1 MSEDWKR
8 PEEIAAVFG
17 VSVRRVQQLVQEGII
32 KSEKITGHAGRMFDL
47 LPTVTDYIKYLS
59 DKAYGKSRSDKE
71 LALKEKKL
79 KAEIALKESQ
89 GELHRLK
96 TEIASGKYISVEEVQ
111 LDYQRFFVQLK
122 KFVLAIP
129 NRVGGMIGG
138 YADPVTVRGVE
149 KDLSKEVNTMLNA
162 FVVAGKQETVED
174 NIRKSPMRKIK
185 SLKIDKL
192 RSRHPLTAEQLELV
206 RDGCRGYKE
215 KALVEFLVSSGCR
228 VSEVAGLRVDD
239 IDWRDRKCKVIGKG
253 NKERTVYFSVRAK
266 LMLQLYIA
274 ERRGGEALFASSR
287 APYEPLTDR
296 GIEKMISKL
305 GKRIG
310 MERPLYPHLMRH
322 TFASHAL
329 NCGMELTI
337 IQHLLGH
344 SDPKTTLIY
353 AEIDPIR
360 VQYEYNRMIC

>member
-1 MSEDWKR
+1 MTAKIDLIAKLTALM
-8 PEEIAAVFG
+8 PECAREIIKIMREYDVQTAQVYDR
-17 VSVRRVQQLVQEGII
+17 SNLPRRVEAFLAAKRIDGCRPKTI
-32 KSEKITGHAGRMFDL
+32 KGYRE
-47 LPTVTDYIKYLS
+47 
-59 DKAYGKSRSDKE
+59 
-71 LALKEKKL
+71 
-79 KAEIALKESQ
+79 
-89 GELHRLK
+89 RLK
-96 TEIASGKYISVEEVQ
+96 MFMTQCSKPVQQITTDDLREYLAYLVDERHLMDNSVQ
-111 LDYQRFFVQLK
+111 AHINTLRSFFSWLV
-122 KFVLAIP
+122 
-129 NRVGGMIGG
+129 
-138 YADPVTVRGVE
+138 D
-149 KDLSKEVNTMLNA
+149 
-162 FVVAGKQETVED
+162 ED
-174 NIRKSPMRKIK
+174 NIRKSPIRKIK

-353 AEIDPIR
+353 AGIDPIR

>member
-1 MSEDWKR
+1 MTAKIDLIAKLTALM
-8 PEEIAAVFG
+8 PECAREIIKIMREYDVQTAQVYDR
-17 VSVRRVQQLVQEGII
+17 SNLPRRVEAFLAAKRIDGCRPKTI
-32 KSEKITGHAGRMFDL
+32 KGYRE
-47 LPTVTDYIKYLS
+47 
-59 DKAYGKSRSDKE
+59 
-71 LALKEKKL
+71 
-79 KAEIALKESQ
+79 
-89 GELHRLK
+89 RLK
-96 TEIASGKYISVEEVQ
+96 MFMTQCSKPVQAITTDDLREYLAYLVDERHLMDNSVQ
-111 LDYQRFFVQLK
+111 AHINTLRSFFSWLVD
-122 KFVLAIP
+122 A
-129 NRVGGMIGG
+129 
-138 YADPVTVRGVE
+138 
-149 KDLSKEVNTMLNA
+149 
-162 FVVAGKQETVED
+162 D
-174 NIRKSPMRKIK
+174 NIRKSPLRKIK
-185 SLKIDKL
+185 SLKIVKL

-353 AEIDPIR
+353 AEIDPVR
-360 VQYEYNRMIC
+360 VQYE

>member
-1 MSEDWKR
+1 MTAKIDLIAKLTALM
-8 PEEIAAVFG
+8 PECAREIIKIMREYDVQTAQVYDR
-17 VSVRRVQQLVQEGII
+17 SNLPRRVEAFLAAKRIDGCRPKTI
-32 KSEKITGHAGRMFDL
+32 KGYRE
-47 LPTVTDYIKYLS
+47 
-59 DKAYGKSRSDKE
+59 
-71 LALKEKKL
+71 
-79 KAEIALKESQ
+79 
-89 GELHRLK
+89 RLK
-96 TEIASGKYISVEEVQ
+96 LFMTQCSKPVQAITTDDLREYLAYLVDERHLMDNSVQ
-111 LDYQRFFVQLK
+111 AHINTLRSFFSWLV
-122 KFVLAIP
+122 
-129 NRVGGMIGG
+129 
-138 YADPVTVRGVE
+138 D
-149 KDLSKEVNTMLNA
+149 
-162 FVVAGKQETVED
+162 ED

-353 AEIDPIR
+353 AVIDPIR

>member
-1 MSEDWKR
+1 MTAKIDLIAKLTALM
-8 PEEIAAVFG
+8 PECAREIIKIMREYDVQTAQVYDR
-17 VSVRRVQQLVQEGII
+17 SNLPRRVEAFLAAKRIDGCRPKTI
-32 KSEKITGHAGRMFDL
+32 KGYRE
-47 LPTVTDYIKYLS
+47 
-59 DKAYGKSRSDKE
+59 
-71 LALKEKKL
+71 
-79 KAEIALKESQ
+79 
-89 GELHRLK
+89 RLK
-96 TEIASGKYISVEEVQ
+96 LFMTQCSKPVQQITTDDLREYLAYLVDERHLMDNSVQ
-111 LDYQRFFVQLK
+111 AHINTLRSFFSWLV
-122 KFVLAIP
+122 
-129 NRVGGMIGG
+129 
-138 YADPVTVRGVE
+138 D
-149 KDLSKEVNTMLNA
+149 
-162 FVVAGKQETVED
+162 ED

-287 APYEPLTDR
+287 APYEQLTDR

>member
-1 MSEDWKR
+1 MTAKIDLIAKLTALM
-8 PEEIAAVFG
+8 PECAREIIKIMREYDVQTAQVYDR
-17 VSVRRVQQLVQEGII
+17 SNLPRRVEAFLAAKRIDGCRPKTI
-32 KSEKITGHAGRMFDL
+32 KGYRE
-47 LPTVTDYIKYLS
+47 
-59 DKAYGKSRSDKE
+59 
-71 LALKEKKL
+71 
-79 KAEIALKESQ
+79 
-89 GELHRLK
+89 RLK
-96 TEIASGKYISVEEVQ
+96 LFMTQCSKPVQQITTDDLREYLAYLVDERHLMDNSVQ
-111 LDYQRFFVQLK
+111 AHINTLRSFFSWLV
-122 KFVLAIP
+122 
-129 NRVGGMIGG
+129 
-138 YADPVTVRGVE
+138 D
-149 KDLSKEVNTMLNA
+149 
-162 FVVAGKQETVED
+162 ED

-192 RSRHPLTAEQLELV
+192 RSRQPLTAEQLELV

>member
-1 MSEDWKR
+1 MTAKIDLIAKLTALM
-8 PEEIAAVFG
+8 PECAREIIKIMREYDVQTAQVYDR
-17 VSVRRVQQLVQEGII
+17 SNLPRRVEAFLAAKRIDGCRPKTIEGYR
-32 KSEKITGHAGRMFDL
+32 E
-47 LPTVTDYIKYLS
+47 
-59 DKAYGKSRSDKE
+59 
-71 LALKEKKL
+71 
-79 KAEIALKESQ
+79 
-89 GELHRLK
+89 RLK
-96 TEIASGKYISVEEVQ
+96 MFMTQCSKPVQQITTDDLREYLAYLVDERHLMDNSVQ
-111 LDYQRFFVQLK
+111 AHINTLRSFFSWLV
-122 KFVLAIP
+122 
-129 NRVGGMIGG
+129 
-138 YADPVTVRGVE
+138 D
-149 KDLSKEVNTMLNA
+149 
-162 FVVAGKQETVED
+162 ED

>member
-1 MSEDWKR
+1 MTAKIDLIAKLTALM
-8 PEEIAAVFG
+8 PECAREIIKIMREYDVQTAQVYDR
-17 VSVRRVQQLVQEGII
+17 SNLPRRVEAFLAAKRIDGCRPKTI
-32 KSEKITGHAGRMFDL
+32 KGYRE
-47 LPTVTDYIKYLS
+47 
-59 DKAYGKSRSDKE
+59 
-71 LALKEKKL
+71 
-79 KAEIALKESQ
+79 
-89 GELHRLK
+89 RLK
-96 TEIASGKYISVEEVQ
+96 LFMTQCSKPVQQITTDDLREYLAYLVDERHLMDNSVQ
-111 LDYQRFFVQLK
+111 AHINTLRSFFSWLV
-122 KFVLAIP
+122 
-129 NRVGGMIGG
+129 
-138 YADPVTVRGVE
+138 D
-149 KDLSKEVNTMLNA
+149 
-162 FVVAGKQETVED
+162 ED

-344 SDPKTTLIY
+344 NDPKTTLIY

>member
-1 MSEDWKR
+1 MTAKIDLIAKLTALM
-8 PEEIAAVFG
+8 PECAREIIKIMREYDVQTAQVYDR
-17 VSVRRVQQLVQEGII
+17 SNLPRRVEAFLAAKRIDGCRPKTI
-32 KSEKITGHAGRMFDL
+32 KGYRE
-47 LPTVTDYIKYLS
+47 
-59 DKAYGKSRSDKE
+59 
-71 LALKEKKL
+71 
-79 KAEIALKESQ
+79 
-89 GELHRLK
+89 RLK
-96 TEIASGKYISVEEVQ
+96 MFMTQCSKPVQQITTDDLREYLAYLVDERHLMDNSVQ
-111 LDYQRFFVQLK
+111 AHINTLRSF
-122 KFVLAIP
+122 
-129 NRVGGMIGG
+129 
-138 YADPVTVRGVE
+138 
-149 KDLSKEVNTMLNA
+149 LSWLVD
-162 FVVAGKQETVED
+162 ED

>member
-1 MSEDWKR
+1 MTAKIDLIAKLTALM
-8 PEEIAAVFG
+8 PECAREIIKIMREYDVQTAQVYDR
-17 VSVRRVQQLVQEGII
+17 SNLPRRVEAFLAAKRIDGCRPKTI
-32 KSEKITGHAGRMFDL
+32 KGYRE
-47 LPTVTDYIKYLS
+47 
-59 DKAYGKSRSDKE
+59 
-71 LALKEKKL
+71 
-79 KAEIALKESQ
+79 
-89 GELHRLK
+89 RLK
-96 TEIASGKYISVEEVQ
+96 MFMTQCSKPVHAITTDDLREYLAYLVDERHLMDNSVQ
-111 LDYQRFFVQLK
+111 AHINTLRSFFSWIV
-122 KFVLAIP
+122 
-129 NRVGGMIGG
+129 
-138 YADPVTVRGVE
+138 D
-149 KDLSKEVNTMLNA
+149 
-162 FVVAGKQETVED
+162 ED
-174 NIRKSPMRKIK
+174 NIRKSPMRKIR

>member
-1 MSEDWKR
+1 MYDRSNL
-8 PEEIAAVFG
+8 P
-17 VSVRRVQQLVQEGII
+17 RRVEAFLAAKRIDGCRPKTI
-32 KSEKITGHAGRMFDL
+32 KGYRE
-47 LPTVTDYIKYLS
+47 
-59 DKAYGKSRSDKE
+59 
-71 LALKEKKL
+71 
-79 KAEIALKESQ
+79 
-89 GELHRLK
+89 RLK
-96 TEIASGKYISVEEVQ
+96 MFMTQCSKPVQAITTDDLREYLAYLVDERHLMDNSVQ
-111 LDYQRFFVQLK
+111 AHINTLRSFFSWLV
-122 KFVLAIP
+122 
-129 NRVGGMIGG
+129 
-138 YADPVTVRGVE
+138 D
-149 KDLSKEVNTMLNA
+149 
-162 FVVAGKQETVED
+162 ED

-206 RDGCRGYKE
+206 RDGCKGYKE
-215 KALVEFLVSSGCR
+215 KALVEFLASSGCR

>member
-1 MSEDWKR
+1 MTAKIDLIAKLTALM
-8 PEEIAAVFG
+8 PECAREIIKIMREYDVQTAQVYDR
-17 VSVRRVQQLVQEGII
+17 SNLPRRVEAFLAAKRIDGCRPKTI
-32 KSEKITGHAGRMFDL
+32 KGYRE
-47 LPTVTDYIKYLS
+47 
-59 DKAYGKSRSDKE
+59 
-71 LALKEKKL
+71 
-79 KAEIALKESQ
+79 
-89 GELHRLK
+89 RLK
-96 TEIASGKYISVEEVQ
+96 LFMTQCSKPVQQITTDDLREYLAYLVDERHLMDNSVQ
-111 LDYQRFFVQLK
+111 AHINTLRSFFSWLV
-122 KFVLAIP
+122 
-129 NRVGGMIGG
+129 
-138 YADPVTVRGVE
+138 D
-149 KDLSKEVNTMLNA
+149 
-162 FVVAGKQETVED
+162 ED

-287 APYEPLTDR
+287 APYEPLSDR

>member
-1 MSEDWKR
+1 MTAKIDLIAKLTALM
-8 PEEIAAVFG
+8 PECAREIIKIMREYDVQTAQVYDR
-17 VSVRRVQQLVQEGII
+17 SNLPRRVEAFLAAKRIDGCRPKTI
-32 KSEKITGHAGRMFDL
+32 KGYRE
-47 LPTVTDYIKYLS
+47 
-59 DKAYGKSRSDKE
+59 
-71 LALKEKKL
+71 
-79 KAEIALKESQ
+79 
-89 GELHRLK
+89 RLK
-96 TEIASGKYISVEEVQ
+96 MFMTQCSKPVQAITTDDLREYLAYLVDERHLMDNSVQ
-111 LDYQRFFVQLK
+111 AHINTLRSFFSWLV
-122 KFVLAIP
+122 
-129 NRVGGMIGG
+129 
-138 YADPVTVRGVE
+138 D
-149 KDLSKEVNTMLNA
+149 
-162 FVVAGKQETVED
+162 ED
-174 NIRKSPMRKIK
+174 NIRKNPMRKIK

-192 RSRHPLTAEQLELV
+192 RSRHPLTPEQLELV

>member
-1 MSEDWKR
+1 MTAKIDLIAKLTALM
-8 PEEIAAVFG
+8 PECAREIIKIMREYDVQTAQVYDR
-17 VSVRRVQQLVQEGII
+17 SNLPRRVEAFLAAKRIDGCRPKTI
-32 KSEKITGHAGRMFDL
+32 KGYRE
-47 LPTVTDYIKYLS
+47 
-59 DKAYGKSRSDKE
+59 
-71 LALKEKKL
+71 
-79 KAEIALKESQ
+79 
-89 GELHRLK
+89 RLK
-96 TEIASGKYISVEEVQ
+96 LFMTQCSKPVQQITTDDLREYLAYLVDERHLMDNSVQ
-111 LDYQRFFVQLK
+111 AHINTLRSFFSWLV
-122 KFVLAIP
+122 
-129 NRVGGMIGG
+129 
-138 YADPVTVRGVE
+138 D
-149 KDLSKEVNTMLNA
+149 
-162 FVVAGKQETVED
+162 ED

-215 KALVEFLVSSGCR
+215 KALIEFLVSSGCR

>member
-1 MSEDWKR
+1 MTAKIDLIAKLTALM
-8 PEEIAAVFG
+8 PECAREIIKIMREYDVQTAQVYDR
-17 VSVRRVQQLVQEGII
+17 SNLPRRVEAFLAAKRIDGCRPKTI
-32 KSEKITGHAGRMFDL
+32 KGYRE
-47 LPTVTDYIKYLS
+47 
-59 DKAYGKSRSDKE
+59 
-71 LALKEKKL
+71 
-79 KAEIALKESQ
+79 
-89 GELHRLK
+89 RLK
-96 TEIASGKYISVEEVQ
+96 LFMTQCSKPVQQITTDDLREYLAYLVDERHLMDNSVQ
-111 LDYQRFFVQLK
+111 AHINTLRSFFSWLV
-122 KFVLAIP
+122 
-129 NRVGGMIGG
+129 
-138 YADPVTVRGVE
+138 D
-149 KDLSKEVNTMLNA
+149 
-162 FVVAGKQETVED
+162 ED

-253 NKERTVYFSVRAK
+253 GKQRTVYFSVRAK
-266 LMLQLYIA
+266 LMLQLYI
-274 ERRGGEALFASSR
+274 EGRKGGEALFSSSR
-287 APYEPLTDR
+287 APYEPLSDR
-296 GIEKMISKL
+296 GIEKIISKL

-329 NCGMELTI
+329 SAGMDLTV

-344 SDPKTTLIY
+344 TDPKTTLIY
-353 AEIDPIR
+353 AEINPIR
-360 VQYEYNRMIC
+360 VQYEYNRVIA

>member
-1 MSEDWKR
+1 MTAKIDLIAKLTALM
-8 PEEIAAVFG
+8 PECAREIIKIMREYDVQTAQVYDR
-17 VSVRRVQQLVQEGII
+17 SNLPRRVEAVLAAKRIDGCRPKTI
-32 KSEKITGHAGRMFDL
+32 KGYRE
-47 LPTVTDYIKYLS
+47 
-59 DKAYGKSRSDKE
+59 
-71 LALKEKKL
+71 
-79 KAEIALKESQ
+79 
-89 GELHRLK
+89 RLK
-96 TEIASGKYISVEEVQ
+96 LFMTQCSKPVQQITTDDLREYLAYLVDERHLMDNSVQ
-111 LDYQRFFVQLK
+111 AHINTLRSFFSWLV
-122 KFVLAIP
+122 
-129 NRVGGMIGG
+129 
-138 YADPVTVRGVE
+138 D
-149 KDLSKEVNTMLNA
+149 
-162 FVVAGKQETVED
+162 ED

>member
-1 MSEDWKR
+1 MTAKIDLIAKLTALM
-8 PEEIAAVFG
+8 PECAREIIKIMREYDVQTAQVYDR
-17 VSVRRVQQLVQEGII
+17 SNLPRRVEAFLAAKRIDGCRPKTI
-32 KSEKITGHAGRMFDL
+32 KGYRE
-47 LPTVTDYIKYLS
+47 
-59 DKAYGKSRSDKE
+59 
-71 LALKEKKL
+71 
-79 KAEIALKESQ
+79 
-89 GELHRLK
+89 RLK
-96 TEIASGKYISVEEVQ
+96 MFMTQCSKPVQAITTDDLREYLAYLVDERHLMDNSVQ
-111 LDYQRFFVQLK
+111 AHINTLRSFFSWLV
-122 KFVLAIP
+122 
-129 NRVGGMIGG
+129 
-138 YADPVTVRGVE
+138 D
-149 KDLSKEVNTMLNA
+149 
-162 FVVAGKQETVED
+162 ED

>member
-1 MSEDWKR
+1 MTAKIDLIAKLTALM
-8 PEEIAAVFG
+8 PECAREIIKIMREYDVQTAQVYDR
-17 VSVRRVQQLVQEGII
+17 SNLPRRVEAFLAAKRIDGCRPKTI
-32 KSEKITGHAGRMFDL
+32 KGYRE
-47 LPTVTDYIKYLS
+47 
-59 DKAYGKSRSDKE
+59 
-71 LALKEKKL
+71 
-79 KAEIALKESQ
+79 
-89 GELHRLK
+89 RLK
-96 TEIASGKYISVEEVQ
+96 MFMTQCSKPVQQITTDDLREYLAYLVDERHLMDNSVQ
-111 LDYQRFFVQLK
+111 AHINTLRSFFSWLV
-122 KFVLAIP
+122 
-129 NRVGGMIGG
+129 
-138 YADPVTVRGVE
+138 D
-149 KDLSKEVNTMLNA
+149 
-162 FVVAGKQETVED
+162 ED

-228 VSEVAGLRVDD
+228 VSEVAGLRVDN

>member
-1 MSEDWKR
+1 MTAKIDLIAKLTALM
-8 PEEIAAVFG
+8 PECAREIIKIMREYDVQTAQVYDR
-17 VSVRRVQQLVQEGII
+17 SNLPRRVEAFLAAKRIDGCRPKTI
-32 KSEKITGHAGRMFDL
+32 KGYRE
-47 LPTVTDYIKYLS
+47 
-59 DKAYGKSRSDKE
+59 
-71 LALKEKKL
+71 
-79 KAEIALKESQ
+79 
-89 GELHRLK
+89 RLK
-96 TEIASGKYISVEEVQ
+96 LFMTQCSKPVQQITTDDLREYLAYLVDERHLMDNSVQ
-111 LDYQRFFVQLK
+111 AHINTLRSFFSWLV
-122 KFVLAIP
+122 
-129 NRVGGMIGG
+129 
-138 YADPVTVRGVE
+138 D
-149 KDLSKEVNTMLNA
+149 
-162 FVVAGKQETVED
+162 ED

-344 SDPKTTLIY
+344 SDPKTTLID

>member
-1 MSEDWKR
+1 MTAKIDLIAKLTALM
-8 PEEIAAVFG
+8 PECAREIIKIMREYDVQTAQVYDR
-17 VSVRRVQQLVQEGII
+17 SNLPRRVEAFLAAKRIDGCRPKTI
-32 KSEKITGHAGRMFDL
+32 KGYRE
-47 LPTVTDYIKYLS
+47 
-59 DKAYGKSRSDKE
+59 
-71 LALKEKKL
+71 
-79 KAEIALKESQ
+79 
-89 GELHRLK
+89 RLK
-96 TEIASGKYISVEEVQ
+96 MFMTQCSKPVQAITTDDLREYLAYLVDERHLMDNSVQ
-111 LDYQRFFVQLK
+111 AHINTLRSFFSWLV
-122 KFVLAIP
+122 
-129 NRVGGMIGG
+129 
-138 YADPVTVRGVE
+138 D
-149 KDLSKEVNTMLNA
+149 
-162 FVVAGKQETVED
+162 ED

-344 SDPKTTLIY
+344 SNPKTTLIY

>member
-1 MSEDWKR
+1 MTAKIDLIAKLTALM
-8 PEEIAAVFG
+8 PECAREIIKIMREYDVQTAQVYDR
-17 VSVRRVQQLVQEGII
+17 SNLPRRVEAFLAAKRIDGCRPKTI
-32 KSEKITGHAGRMFDL
+32 KGYRE
-47 LPTVTDYIKYLS
+47 
-59 DKAYGKSRSDKE
+59 
-71 LALKEKKL
+71 
-79 KAEIALKESQ
+79 
-89 GELHRLK
+89 RLK
-96 TEIASGKYISVEEVQ
+96 LFMTQCSKPVQQITTDDLREYLAYLVDERHLMDNSVQ
-111 LDYQRFFVQLK
+111 AHINTLRSFFSWLV
-122 KFVLAIP
+122 
-129 NRVGGMIGG
+129 
-138 YADPVTVRGVE
+138 D
-149 KDLSKEVNTMLNA
+149 
-162 FVVAGKQETVED
+162 ED
-174 NIRKSPMRKIK
+174 NIRKSPMCKIK

-192 RSRHPLTAEQLELV
+192 RSRHPLTVEQLELV

-310 MERPLYPHLMRH
+310 MDRPLYPHLMRH

>member
-1 MSEDWKR
+1 MTAKIDLIAKLTALM
-8 PEEIAAVFG
+8 PECAREIIKIMREYDVQTAQVYDR
-17 VSVRRVQQLVQEGII
+17 SNLPRRVEAFLAAKRIDGCRPKTI
-32 KSEKITGHAGRMFDL
+32 KGYRE
-47 LPTVTDYIKYLS
+47 
-59 DKAYGKSRSDKE
+59 
-71 LALKEKKL
+71 
-79 KAEIALKESQ
+79 
-89 GELHRLK
+89 RLK
-96 TEIASGKYISVEEVQ
+96 LFMTQCSKPVQQITTDDLREYLAYLVDERHLMDNSVQ
-111 LDYQRFFVQLK
+111 AHINTLRSFFSWLV
-122 KFVLAIP
+122 
-129 NRVGGMIGG
+129 
-138 YADPVTVRGVE
+138 D
-149 KDLSKEVNTMLNA
+149 
-162 FVVAGKQETVED
+162 ED

-206 RDGCRGYKE
+206 RDGCKGYKE

-266 LMLQLYIA
+266 LMLQLYI
-274 ERRGGEALFASSR
+274 EGRKGGEALFSSSR
-287 APYEPLTDR
+287 APYEPLSDR
-296 GIEKMISKL
+296 GIEKIISKL

-360 VQYEYNRMIC
+360 VQYE

>member
-1 MSEDWKR
+1 MTAKIDLIAKLTALM
-8 PEEIAAVFG
+8 PECAREIIKIMREYDVQTAQVYDR
-17 VSVRRVQQLVQEGII
+17 SNLPRRVEAFLAAKRIDGCRPKTI
-32 KSEKITGHAGRMFDL
+32 KGYRE
-47 LPTVTDYIKYLS
+47 
-59 DKAYGKSRSDKE
+59 
-71 LALKEKKL
+71 
-79 KAEIALKESQ
+79 
-89 GELHRLK
+89 RLK
-96 TEIASGKYISVEEVQ
+96 MFMTQCSKPVQAITTDDLREYLAYLVDERHLMDNSVQ
-111 LDYQRFFVQLK
+111 AHINTLRSFFSWLV
-122 KFVLAIP
+122 
-129 NRVGGMIGG
+129 
-138 YADPVTVRGVE
+138 D
-149 KDLSKEVNTMLNA
+149 
-162 FVVAGKQETVED
+162 ED

-228 VSEVAGLRVDD
+228 VSEVAGLCVDD

>member
-1 MSEDWKR
+1 MTAKIDLIAKLTALM
-8 PEEIAAVFG
+8 PECAREIIKIMREYDVQTAQVYDR
-17 VSVRRVQQLVQEGII
+17 SNLPRRVEAFLAAKRIDGCRPKTI
-32 KSEKITGHAGRMFDL
+32 KGYRE
-47 LPTVTDYIKYLS
+47 
-59 DKAYGKSRSDKE
+59 
-71 LALKEKKL
+71 
-79 KAEIALKESQ
+79 
-89 GELHRLK
+89 RLK
-96 TEIASGKYISVEEVQ
+96 MFMTQCSKPVQAITTDDLREYLAYFVDERHLMDNSVQ
-111 LDYQRFFVQLK
+111 AHINTLRSFFSWLV
-122 KFVLAIP
+122 
-129 NRVGGMIGG
+129 
-138 YADPVTVRGVE
+138 D
-149 KDLSKEVNTMLNA
+149 
-162 FVVAGKQETVED
+162 ED

>member
-1 MSEDWKR
+1 MTAKIDLIAKLTALM
-8 PEEIAAVFG
+8 PECAREIIKIMREYDVQTAQVYDR
-17 VSVRRVQQLVQEGII
+17 SNLPRRVEAFLAAKRIDGCRPKTI
-32 KSEKITGHAGRMFDL
+32 KGYRE
-47 LPTVTDYIKYLS
+47 
-59 DKAYGKSRSDKE
+59 
-71 LALKEKKL
+71 
-79 KAEIALKESQ
+79 
-89 GELHRLK
+89 RLK
-96 TEIASGKYISVEEVQ
+96 LFMTQCSKPVQQITTDDLREYLAYLVDERHLMDNSVQVHINT
-111 LDYQRFFVQLK
+111 LRSFFSWLV
-122 KFVLAIP
+122 
-129 NRVGGMIGG
+129 
-138 YADPVTVRGVE
+138 D
-149 KDLSKEVNTMLNA
+149 
-162 FVVAGKQETVED
+162 ED

>member
-1 MSEDWKR
+1 MTAKIDLIAKLTALM
-8 PEEIAAVFG
+8 PECAREIIKIMREYDVQTAQVYDR
-17 VSVRRVQQLVQEGII
+17 SNLPRRVEAFLAAKRIDGCRPKTI
-32 KSEKITGHAGRMFDL
+32 KGYRE
-47 LPTVTDYIKYLS
+47 
-59 DKAYGKSRSDKE
+59 
-71 LALKEKKL
+71 
-79 KAEIALKESQ
+79 
-89 GELHRLK
+89 RLK
-96 TEIASGKYISVEEVQ
+96 LFMTQCSKPVQQITTDDLREYLAYLVDERHLMDNSVQ
-111 LDYQRFFVQLK
+111 AHINTLRSFFSWLV
-122 KFVLAIP
+122 
-129 NRVGGMIGG
+129 
-138 YADPVTVRGVE
+138 D
-149 KDLSKEVNTMLNA
+149 
-162 FVVAGKQETVED
+162 ED

-215 KALVEFLVSSGCR
+215 KALVEFLVSLGCR

-287 APYEPLTDR
+287 APDEPLTDR

>member
-1 MSEDWKR
+1 MREYDVQTAQVYDRSNL
-8 PEEIAAVFG
+8 P
-17 VSVRRVQQLVQEGII
+17 RRVEAFLAAKRIDGCRPKTI
-32 KSEKITGHAGRMFDL
+32 KGYRE
-47 LPTVTDYIKYLS
+47 
-59 DKAYGKSRSDKE
+59 
-71 LALKEKKL
+71 
-79 KAEIALKESQ
+79 
-89 GELHRLK
+89 RLK
-96 TEIASGKYISVEEVQ
+96 LFMTQCSKPVQQITTDDLREYLAYLVDERHLMDNSVQ
-111 LDYQRFFVQLK
+111 AHINTLRSFFSWLV
-122 KFVLAIP
+122 
-129 NRVGGMIGG
+129 
-138 YADPVTVRGVE
+138 D
-149 KDLSKEVNTMLNA
+149 
-162 FVVAGKQETVED
+162 ED

-310 MERPLYPHLMRH
+310 MERSLYPHLMRH

>member
-1 MSEDWKR
+1 MTAKIDLIAKLTALM
-8 PEEIAAVFG
+8 PECAREIIKIMREYDVQTAQVYDR
-17 VSVRRVQQLVQEGII
+17 SNLPRRVEAFLAAKRIDGCRPKTI
-32 KSEKITGHAGRMFDL
+32 KGYRE
-47 LPTVTDYIKYLS
+47 
-59 DKAYGKSRSDKE
+59 
-71 LALKEKKL
+71 
-79 KAEIALKESQ
+79 
-89 GELHRLK
+89 RLK
-96 TEIASGKYISVEEVQ
+96 MFMTQCSKPVQQITTDDRREYLAYLVDERHLMDNSVQ
-111 LDYQRFFVQLK
+111 AHINTLRSFFSWLV
-122 KFVLAIP
+122 
-129 NRVGGMIGG
+129 
-138 YADPVTVRGVE
+138 D
-149 KDLSKEVNTMLNA
+149 
-162 FVVAGKQETVED
+162 ED

>member
-1 MSEDWKR
+1 MTAKIDLIAKLTALM
-8 PEEIAAVFG
+8 PECAREIIKIMREYDVQTAQVYDR
-17 VSVRRVQQLVQEGII
+17 SNLPRRVEAFLAAKRIDGCRPKTI
-32 KSEKITGHAGRMFDL
+32 KGYRE
-47 LPTVTDYIKYLS
+47 
-59 DKAYGKSRSDKE
+59 
-71 LALKEKKL
+71 
-79 KAEIALKESQ
+79 
-89 GELHRLK
+89 RLK
-96 TEIASGKYISVEEVQ
+96 MFMTQCSKPVQQITTDDLREYLAYLVDERHLMDNSVQ
-111 LDYQRFFVQLK
+111 AHINTLRSFFSWLV
-122 KFVLAIP
+122 
-129 NRVGGMIGG
+129 
-138 YADPVTVRGVE
+138 D
-149 KDLSKEVNTMLNA
+149 
-162 FVVAGKQETVED
+162 ED

-360 VQYEYNRMIC
+360 VQYEYNRMIY

>member
-1 MSEDWKR
+1 MTAKIDLIAKLTALM
-8 PEEIAAVFG
+8 PECAREIIKIMREYDVQTAQVYDR
-17 VSVRRVQQLVQEGII
+17 SNLPRRVEAFLAAKRIDGCRPKTI
-32 KSEKITGHAGRMFDL
+32 KGYRE
-47 LPTVTDYIKYLS
+47 
-59 DKAYGKSRSDKE
+59 
-71 LALKEKKL
+71 
-79 KAEIALKESQ
+79 
-89 GELHRLK
+89 RLK
-96 TEIASGKYISVEEVQ
+96 MFMTQCSKPVQQITTDDLREYLAYLVDERHLMDNSVQ
-111 LDYQRFFVQLK
+111 AHINTLRSFFSWLV
-122 KFVLAIP
+122 
-129 NRVGGMIGG
+129 
-138 YADPVTVRGVE
+138 D
-149 KDLSKEVNTMLNA
+149 
-162 FVVAGKQETVED
+162 ED

-274 ERRGGEALFASSR
+274 ERRGGKALFASSR

>member
-1 MSEDWKR
+1 MTAKIDLIAKLTALM
-8 PEEIAAVFG
+8 PECAREIIKIMREYDVQTAQVYDR
-17 VSVRRVQQLVQEGII
+17 SNLPRRVEAFLAAKRIDGCRPKTI
-32 KSEKITGHAGRMFDL
+32 KGYRE
-47 LPTVTDYIKYLS
+47 
-59 DKAYGKSRSDKE
+59 
-71 LALKEKKL
+71 
-79 KAEIALKESQ
+79 
-89 GELHRLK
+89 RLK
-96 TEIASGKYISVEEVQ
+96 LFMTQCSKPVQQITTDDLREYLAYLVDERHLMDNSVQ
-111 LDYQRFFVQLK
+111 AHINTLRSFFSWLV
-122 KFVLAIP
+122 
-129 NRVGGMIGG
+129 
-138 YADPVTVRGVE
+138 D
-149 KDLSKEVNTMLNA
+149 
-162 FVVAGKQETVED
+162 ED

-360 VQYEYNRMIC
+360 VQYEYNRVIA

>member
-1 MSEDWKR
+1 MTAKIDLIVKLTALM
-8 PEEIAAVFG
+8 PECAREIIKIMREYDVQTAQVYDR
-17 VSVRRVQQLVQEGII
+17 SNLPRRVEAFLAAKRIDGCRPKTI
-32 KSEKITGHAGRMFDL
+32 KGYRE
-47 LPTVTDYIKYLS
+47 
-59 DKAYGKSRSDKE
+59 
-71 LALKEKKL
+71 
-79 KAEIALKESQ
+79 
-89 GELHRLK
+89 RLK
-96 TEIASGKYISVEEVQ
+96 LFMTQCSKPVQQITTDDLREYLAYLVDERHLMDNSVQ
-111 LDYQRFFVQLK
+111 AHINTLRSFFSWLV
-122 KFVLAIP
+122 
-129 NRVGGMIGG
+129 
-138 YADPVTVRGVE
+138 D
-149 KDLSKEVNTMLNA
+149 
-162 FVVAGKQETVED
+162 ED

>member
-1 MSEDWKR
+1 MTAKIDLIAKLTALM
-8 PEEIAAVFG
+8 PECAREIIKIMREYDVQTAQVYDR
-17 VSVRRVQQLVQEGII
+17 SNLPRRVEAFLAAKRIDGCRPKTI
-32 KSEKITGHAGRMFDL
+32 KGYRE
-47 LPTVTDYIKYLS
+47 
-59 DKAYGKSRSDKE
+59 
-71 LALKEKKL
+71 
-79 KAEIALKESQ
+79 
-89 GELHRLK
+89 RLK
-96 TEIASGKYISVEEVQ
+96 MFMTQCSKPVQAITTDDLREYLAYLVDERHLMDNSVQ
-111 LDYQRFFVQLK
+111 AHINTLRSFFSWLV
-122 KFVLAIP
+122 
-129 NRVGGMIGG
+129 
-138 YADPVTVRGVE
+138 D
-149 KDLSKEVNTMLNA
+149 
-162 FVVAGKQETVED
+162 ED

-192 RSRHPLTAEQLELV
+192 RSRHPLTGEQLELV

>member
-1 MSEDWKR
+1 MTAKIDLIAKLTALM
-8 PEEIAAVFG
+8 PECAREIIKIMREYDVQTAQVYDR
-17 VSVRRVQQLVQEGII
+17 SNLPRRVEAFLAAKRIDGCRPKTI
-32 KSEKITGHAGRMFDL
+32 KGYRE
-47 LPTVTDYIKYLS
+47 
-59 DKAYGKSRSDKE
+59 
-71 LALKEKKL
+71 
-79 KAEIALKESQ
+79 
-89 GELHRLK
+89 RLK
-96 TEIASGKYISVEEVQ
+96 MFMTQCSKPVQAITTDDLREYLAYLVDERHLMDNSVQ
-111 LDYQRFFVQLK
+111 AHINTLRSFFSWLV
-122 KFVLAIP
+122 
-129 NRVGGMIGG
+129 
-138 YADPVTVRGVE
+138 D
-149 KDLSKEVNTMLNA
+149 
-162 FVVAGKQETVED
+162 ED

-192 RSRHPLTAEQLELV
+192 RSRHPLTVEQLELV

-353 AEIDPIR
+353 AEIDPIH

>member
-1 MSEDWKR
+1 MTAKIDLIAKLTALM
-8 PEEIAAVFG
+8 PECAREIIKIMREYDVQTAQVYDR
-17 VSVRRVQQLVQEGII
+17 SNLPRRVEAFLAAKRIDGCRPKTI
-32 KSEKITGHAGRMFDL
+32 KGYRE
-47 LPTVTDYIKYLS
+47 
-59 DKAYGKSRSDKE
+59 
-71 LALKEKKL
+71 
-79 KAEIALKESQ
+79 
-89 GELHRLK
+89 RLK
-96 TEIASGKYISVEEVQ
+96 LFMTQCSKPVQQITTDDLREYLAYLADERHLMDNSVQ
-111 LDYQRFFVQLK
+111 AHINTLRSFFSWLV
-122 KFVLAIP
+122 
-129 NRVGGMIGG
+129 
-138 YADPVTVRGVE
+138 D
-149 KDLSKEVNTMLNA
+149 
-162 FVVAGKQETVED
+162 ED